1 MKSFSDPYVHSPSVL
16 DESPTLWVVG
26 SYLGGSSS
34 HPHWRG
40 EGRAQH
46 QISSAIFISFT
57 TCLLFFCSSFLIDF
71 IVLRFAWQMHSLILL
86 WQNLVVLVKPMA
98 IIDWIWDSLWVVM
111 VWNDSWWLH
120 DLCVLSNMP
129 AYSWWSTLY
138 CIKGGWFI
146 YFAINNRLIIIPT
159 ESNSLFCQ
167 NM

>member
-1 MKSFSDPYVHSPSVL
+1 
-16 DESPTLWVVG
+16 
-26 SYLGGSSS
+26 
-34 HPHWRG
+34 
-40 EGRAQH
+40 
-46 QISSAIFISFT
+46 
-57 TCLLFFCSSFLIDF
+57 
-71 IVLRFAWQMHSLILL
+71 
-86 WQNLVVLVKPMA
+86 
-98 IIDWIWDSLWVVM
+98 M

-146 YFAINNRLIIIPT
+146 YFAINNRLIIIPI